1 MNNNHAEIIEEIY
14 TLSSRYSKLS
24 ETDIKHLIELK
35 KSLLPNLCLYRYR
48 PIHDL
53 DRMALNY
60 FLTNEYQLYMSSPKK
75 FNDPYDTWLF
85 AYLESCDHY
94 RDQMVSKYSHEL
106 ELARCSKEEFLECT
120 MFNDR
125 IEFEE
130 DWDKQFQQF
139 IEDFAAKHK
148 YDMPDYSQM
157 RNEVKK
163 LIQKKY
169 EAELDSIGIV
179 CFSSENDS
187 LLLWSY
193 YAEGHT
199 GFCLEYNLDPEYYS
213 DIKEKERVER
223 LWKCILPIKYTAE
236 PKSAIDDF
244 ADAENLEDILEIIK
258 RYATLKSPQW
268 EHEKEW
274 RFITIFESEYNS
286 DLMLKFLKPS
296 CIYAGAKMPYYYR
309 FKLQE
314 IGAKMGDIQIRI
326 MERKVNNFELISRE
340 AH

>member
-35 KSLLPNLCLYRYR
+35 KSLLPNLRLYRYR

-60 FLTNEYQLYMSSPKK
+60 FLTNEYQLYLSSPIK

-85 AYLESCDHY
+85 AYLESCEHY
-94 RDQMVSKYSHEL
+94 RNRMISEYRDGLIELGYSD
-106 ELARCSKEEFLECT
+106 EEIVEYTEFT
-120 MFNDR
+120 DS
-125 IEFEE
+125 IEFEV
-130 DWDKQFQQF
+130 DWEKQFQPYVEN
-139 IEDFAAKHK
+139 IIATHK
-148 YDMPDYSQM
+148 YDVLDYPQIKQLV
-157 RNEVKK
+157 EEEIHKK
-163 LIQKKY
+163 L
-169 EAELDSIGIV
+169 EMELDSVGII

-213 DIKEKERVER
+213 DIKEKERVEH

-236 PKSAIDDF
+236 PKPALDDITNVEYPDNIF
-244 ADAENLEDILEIIK
+244 EVVK
-258 RYATLKSPQW
+258 KYATIKSPQW

-274 RFITIFESEYNS
+274 RYIAHLEEEY
-286 DLMLKFLKPS
+286 DLDSMINFLKPS
-296 CIYAGAKMPYYYR
+296 CIYAGAKMPYYNR